1 MSKSGTAT
9 REPSVTPDVHTYT
22 RARAYTHTSDA
33 NKCDKLFTACKRVT
47 NTWTKSSSRMPA
59 GGETH
64 GVPGIRTRGTPSS
77 RAPRH
82 TRSTACRG
90 PPGHVGTMTIWAKGS
105 RGDERHQERLQGS
118 RKTAGEKKG
127 FSAELRQKRLKREKI
142 QKKGKRRDESRRETA
157 RQEKGIRVEEGIR
170 TSRMASSAHKYVHTA
185 ENDKHTNAHVHA
197 RTRRHAHTHA
207 YAPIHT
213 HSSRERLSPP
223 LPPSFPPY
231 GPYPNTPSPAHI
243 HGPITRQDA
252 DSKHTQ
258 ARAQDRHGPRR
269 TQKEPPPPRA
279 PAPPLQAAPQAPGA
293 RGA

>member
-90 PPGHVGTMTIWAKGS
+90 PPGHVGTMTIRAKGS
-105 RGDERHQERLQGS
+105 RGDERHQES
-118 RKTAGEKKG
+118 AGK
-127 FSAELRQKRLKREKI
+127 
-142 QKKGKRRDESRRETA
+142 
-157 RQEKGIRVEEGIR
+157 
-170 TSRMASSAHKYVHTA
+170 
-185 ENDKHTNAHVHA
+185 
-197 RTRRHAHTHA
+197 
-207 YAPIHT
+207 
-213 HSSRERLSPP
+213 
-223 LPPSFPPY
+223 
-231 GPYPNTPSPAHI
+231 
-243 HGPITRQDA
+243 
-252 DSKHTQ
+252 
-258 ARAQDRHGPRR
+258 
-269 TQKEPPPPRA
+269 
-279 PAPPLQAAPQAPGA
+279 
-293 RGA
+293 